1 MKVNLNGDVNRYRVK
16 AAGGFT
22 LRQICFGVV
31 GIAVMILLI
40 IALSKVLPMMMATL
54 IGTFVGVFIIM
65 CGVYQYGGMSFIQVI
80 IALLKGGKNYKYEV
94 EGVEAFEF
102 QKEKERAELEE

>member
-1 MKVNLNGDVNRYRVK
+1 MKINLNGDVNRYRVK
-16 AAGGFT
+16 AVGGFT

-40 IALSKVLPMMMATL
+40 LALSKVLPMMIATL
-54 IGTFVGVFIIM
+54 IGAFVGVAVIM
-65 CGVYQYGGMSFIQVI
+65 CGILQYSGMSLFKMVCT
-80 IALLKGGKNYKYEV
+80 LLKGGKNYKYEV

-102 QKEKERAELEE
+102 QKEKERAELEK